1 MGATGGRRPTMSDV
15 GRRAGVSAQTVS
27 RYFTGGYVS
36 EPVRQRVEAAVAE
49 LGYVRNRLPLQLR
62 ARRTNTIGVVLFG
75 PLNYGAASIMTG
87 LYRAA
92 RALGQAVMTTQMD
105 SDPVVGPGAMTQIL
119 AEIDAFVSMRV
130 DALVMASPY
139 ASLGAIVEHV
149 ADAVPVVTVAE
160 DAHEA
165 TEAVGAYSYK
175 GARTVTDHLIA
186 SGHRRI
192 LHLAGPLSRAQ
203 ARERRRGYEDAL
215 SRAGLQGLPVME
227 CREWDARSGAL
238 CGQQVDPES
247 FTAVFAANDEIALG
261 FLHAMA
267 RRGLRSPRDFAVAG
281 FDDVPDAVFMT
292 PPLTTM
298 RVDFESFG
306 EKALTVAAELA
317 AGGRRRR
324 RSPVVAEL
332 VVRESTSR

>member
-1 MGATGGRRPTMSDV
+1 MSDV
-15 GRRAGVSAQTVS
+15 GRLAGVSAQTVS

-62 ARRTNTIGVVLFG
+62 ASRTNMIGVVLFG

-92 RALGQAVMTTQMD
+92 RALGQTVMTTQME
-105 SDPVVGPGAMTQIL
+105 SDPAVSSGAMAQIL
-119 AEIDAFVSMRV
+119 KEVDAFVSMRV
-130 DALVMASPY
+130 DALVMASPF
-139 ASLGAIVEHV
+139 ASLTTIVDHV
-149 ADAVPVVTVAE
+149 ADVVPVVTLAE

-165 TEAVGAYSYK
+165 TEAVGPYSYK
-175 GARTVTDHLIA
+175 GACMVTDHLIA
-186 SGHRRI
+186 AGHRRI
-192 LHLAGPLSRAQ
+192 LHLAGPSSRAQ
-203 ARERRRGYEDAL
+203 ARDRRRGYEDAL
-215 SRAGLQGLPVME
+215 SRAGLEALPVME
-227 CREWDARSGAL
+227 CEEWDARSGSL
-238 CGQQVDPES
+238 CGQNVDPES

-267 RRGLRSPRDFAVAG
+267 QRRRRSPRDFAIAG

-292 PPLTTM
+292 PPLTTL

-306 EKALTVAAELA
+306 EEALVVAVELA
-317 AGGRRRR
+317 DGRRRR
-324 RSPVVAEL
+324 RRGPVPTEL
-332 VVRESTSR
+332 VVRESTAW